1 MPTQSASTPRLR
13 RIASGMSAATVV
25 LAILLVAA
33 AIYLAVD
40 TAAFGEAL
48 REGGVAG
55 SIASLTPALR
65 TLALALGLP
74 SLALIL
80 WTLWNAFWLF
90 RAYRA
95 GEVVS
100 LEIGRRIRRIGGT
113 LVAFPFVSTAA
124 SVLTSIVVSWNNPE
138 GQRQLVLSIG
148 SDAIVMVVTGAM
160 LMMVGW
166 SMVEASR
173 IADENRQFV

>member
-1 MPTQSASTPRLR
+1 MPTPTASTPRLR

-33 AIYLAVD
+33 AVYLAVD
-40 TAAFGEAL
+40 TAAFGAAL
-48 REGGVAG
+48 RDGGVAI
-55 SIASLTPALR
+55 SISTLTPVLR

-113 LVAFPFVSTAA
+113 LVAFPFVSTVT
-124 SVLTSIVVSWNNPE
+124 SVLTSVVVSWNNPE

-148 SDAIVMVVTGAM
+148 SDAIVLVVTGAM

-166 SMVEASR
+166 SMVEAAR